1 MVPDTPWRKVM
12 WGHMGGYGWDGGW
25 GWGGMIGMSLFWILI
40 VVAIVALVRGLWGG
54 GASSER
60 RQEKTALDI
69 LKERYARG
77 EIEREE
83 FEQKKRDLSN

>member
-1 MVPDTPWRKVM
+1 MAL
-12 WGHMGGYGWDGGW
+12 
-25 GWGGMIGMSLFWILI
+25 GMASMLLFWVLLI
-40 VVAIVALVRGLWGG
+40 AAAATVIKYVWGT

-60 RQEKTALDI
+60 RQEKTALDS

-83 FEQKKRDLSN
+83 FEQKKHDSSK

>member
-1 MVPDTPWRKVM
+1 M
-12 WGHMGGYGWDGGW
+12 WEYMSGY
-25 GWGGMIGMSLFWILI
+25 GWGGMGFGMSLFWILLI
-40 VVAIVALVRGLWGG
+40 VAIVMLLQNIPGSGT
-54 GASSER
+54 SSEQ

-83 FEQKKRDLSN
+83 FEQKKRDLDQ